1 MFNPVQCCVRKY
13 RLQSVCPKPLQL
25 ALIKEKSGTI
35 GLTDSIPK
43 SVAVS
48 TNNGLQFMI
57 QQRKGSVRTSRIFR
71 SATHKLEMCI
81 PLLHAIYHHPW
92 NSAIFSA
99 LPKSASPPWSHGQ
112 QWVKSSNRHGAA
124 CIPNQW
130 KCDGKGCIFTNQP
143 ICFVCFKCQNWIQD
157 KADSFLPRQ
166 WALTLEN
173 LLPTLEPAET
183 RETPWWWLDSAPHRK
198 SNGMLRMELGRNCK
212 ATCLLHS
219 YSFAFL
225 STFPGLGTSC
235 IGKDCQPSVRCL
247 SRNHTPHS
255 GSTRL

>member
-81 PLLHAIYHHPW
+81 PLLHAIYHHP
-92 NSAIFSA
+92 
-99 LPKSASPPWSHGQ
+99 
-112 QWVKSSNRHGAA
+112 
-124 CIPNQW
+124 
-130 KCDGKGCIFTNQP
+130 
-143 ICFVCFKCQNWIQD
+143 
-157 KADSFLPRQ
+157 
-166 WALTLEN
+166 
-173 LLPTLEPAET
+173 
-183 RETPWWWLDSAPHRK
+183 
-198 SNGMLRMELGRNCK
+198 
-212 ATCLLHS
+212 
-219 YSFAFL
+219 
-225 STFPGLGTSC
+225 
-235 IGKDCQPSVRCL
+235 
-247 SRNHTPHS
+247 
-255 GSTRL
+255 